1 MTDTT
6 QSTVSRADAP
16 ATLSR
21 PLVWIMAVAS
31 GLAVANLYY
40 LQPLLA
46 DVSRDFGV
54 TASQVGV
61 VATLAQLGYALGL
74 LFIVPLGD
82 IRERRGLIVATLVGV
97 AVALLLAAVASSLT
111 WLAAASL
118 LIGFATVTPQVIIP
132 LAATLAAPHERG
144 RVVGTVMSGL
154 LIGILLA
161 RTVSGFVG
169 ERLGWRAMLEIA
181 AGMMLLLALAL
192 RILLPRSQPGGTLR
206 YMQLLRS
213 LPGMLR
219 AEPVLREAAAM
230 GALAFACFSVF
241 WVTLAFFLETPPY
254 HYGSDVAGLFGL
266 VGVAGALAASAIGR
280 IADRHDPRITTGV
293 TLVATLLSFIVF
305 WLFGTSLI
313 GLVVGVILLDL
324 GVQGTQVSN
333 QTRIYA
339 LQPDARNRI
348 TTIYMTTYFVGG
360 ALGSLL
366 GAFAWSRWGWNG
378 VCAVG
383 MLLMLAA
390 LLVYVRPLL
399 RKGRS

>member
-1 MTDTT
+1 MTNTT
-6 QSTVSRADAP
+6 QSAVGASSAP
-16 ATLSR
+16 TTLSR
-21 PLVWIMAVAS
+21 PLVWTMAVAS

-54 TASQVGV
+54 TASEVGL

-74 LFIVPLGD
+74 LLIVPLGD
-82 IRERRGLIVATLVGV
+82 VRERRGLIVVTLIGV
-97 AVALLLAAVASSLT
+97 AVALLFAAVAPTLT

-132 LAATLAAPHERG
+132 LAATLAAPQERG

-169 ERLGWRAMLEIA
+169 ERFGWRAMLEVA
-181 AGMMLLLALAL
+181 AGIMLLLALAL
-192 RILLPRSQPGGTLR
+192 RILLPHSQPNGKLS
-206 YMQLLRS
+206 YPQLLRS
-213 LPGMLR
+213 LPEMLR

-230 GALAFACFSVF
+230 GALGFACFSVF

-280 IADRHDPRITTGV
+280 IADRHDPRIATGV
-293 TLVATLLSFIVF
+293 TLLAILLSFMIF

-313 GLVVGVILLDL
+313 GLIVGVILLDL

-366 GAFAWSRWGWNG
+366 GAFAWSRWGWDG
-378 VCAVG
+378 VCAIGV
-383 MLLMLAA
+383 LLVLAA
-390 LLVYVRPLL
+390 LVVYVKPLVL
-399 RKGRS
+399 RKV